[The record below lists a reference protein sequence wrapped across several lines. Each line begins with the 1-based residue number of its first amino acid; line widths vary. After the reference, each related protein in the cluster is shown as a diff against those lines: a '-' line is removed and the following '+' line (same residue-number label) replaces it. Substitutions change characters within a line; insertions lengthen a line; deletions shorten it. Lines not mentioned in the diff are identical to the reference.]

1 MRLADIGDATPLEVL
16 DACLSNL
23 DEAQAHGAFVVID
36 EDGARRAAEA
46 LPRHPRGPLHGIPVA
61 VKDLIDV
68 AGLPTALGRAQ
79 GPRGG
84 ARRRDRRPPAGGRA
98 R

>member
-1 MRLADIGDATPLEVL
+1 M
-16 DACLSNL
+16 ACLSNL
-23 DEAQAHGAFVVID
+23 AAAQAHGAFVVVD

-46 LPRHPRGPLHGIPVA
+46 LPRQPRGPLHGIPVA

-79 GPRGG
+79 RPSGG
-84 ARRRDRRPPAGGRA
+84 ARRRDRRARCGRRA

>member
-1 MRLADIGDATPLEVL
+1 MRLAEIGDATPLEVL

-23 DEAQAHGAFVVID
+23 AAAQAHGAFVVVD

-46 LPRHPRGPLHGIPVA
+46 LPRRPRGPLHGVPVA

-68 AGLPTALGRAQ
+68 AGLPTALGRRKGRVAE
-79 GPRGG
+79 RDAAIV
-84 ARRRDRRPPAGGRA
+84 ARAAGGRA